1 MRDTVYTTR
10 HALTHVVSAASTAG
24 GGTGFVK
31 NVTFA
36 DFQGT
41 WETVDPTR
49 HKLTVRPVANVDNPI
64 TINQCYSTPA
74 DVCAQ
79 FPSTLSISDVHCKY
93 RCVQRRHEAD
103 VLVSVINVT
112 GTSSGKE
119 GDVVVDIECSAQ
131 CVDITATGTQITSPK
146 GPSVYVCANVES
158 ENQVR

>member
-1 MRDTVYTTR
+1 MFSQHVRRRIGLRDECDFRGFRRCVF
-10 HALTHVVSAASTAG
+10 LASLQIESQIVRA
-24 GGTGFVK
+24 
-31 NVTFA
+31 VT
-36 DFQGT
+36 
-41 WETVDPTR
+41 
-49 HKLTVRPVANVDNPI
+49 NVDNPI